1 MLRSHFSTLP
11 HSYENSCL
19 SRLKQSIGAWV
30 HFHPSLWLSESHEL
44 LVTQSHHGID
54 SGGAARWQ
62 VGGRQG
68 DRQQDCS
75 RDAEAHRI
83 GRANSEEPGA
93 QQSRCCKRQCRAEYH
108 SGQYHAESLAEKK
121 VNHIAPLGSKGN
133 AHANLLG
140 PAAYFIRNDAVEA
153 HPAEN

>member
-1 MLRSHFSTLP
+1 MKIAAYLIEKIGSTA
-11 HSYENSCL
+11 SGY
-19 SRLKQSIGAWV
+19 
-30 HFHPSLWLSESHEL
+30 FHPSLWLSESHEL

-54 SGGAARWQ
+54 SCGAARWQ

-68 DRQQDCS
+68 YRQQDCS
-75 RDAEAHRI
+75 RDAEAQRI

-121 VNHIAPLGSKGN
+121 EIGSTRLN
-133 AHANLLG
+133 SSHRCSSYA
-140 PAAYFIRNDAVEA
+140 
-153 HPAEN
+153 